1 MKYVSTRNHEDKL
14 TAAEVIIKGIAPD
27 GGLYVPEITP
37 QFDLTM
43 MGILPSCTFQERVAV
58 IIEQFLPEFSEKEI
72 DKAVAAAYNQKN
84 FSVKEIAPVV
94 LLEDGT
100 AVLELWHGPTAAF
113 KDMALQLLPQLLKL
127 SMKKTKDKS
136 KIAILTATSGD
147 TGKAALE
154 GFKDVPGTKIIVF
167 YPFDGVSAVQKQQM
181 VTTEGKNTYVI
192 GCSGNFDDAQTGVK
206 NIFADKELAQELLAK
221 NIKLSSANSINWGR
235 LLPQIAYYFS
245 AYAEMQNHKQIGLS
259 EKLNFV
265 VPSGNFGN
273 ILAGYY
279 AKAMGLPINK
289 LICASNSNNV
299 LAEFFTTGKYN
310 RKRNFMKTV
319 SPSMDIIV
327 SSNLERLLY
336 LVSNGDSERVSSWMN
351 QLATNGEYCI
361 DSKTAA
367 DIKEVFWADWINEED
382 TLRTINKVYFER
394 GYLLDPHTA
403 VAWRSL
409 ERYRKQT
416 GDVTPSVIVSTA
428 SPFKFSAAVLG
439 AIGGMDVLHD
449 KDEFQMLDILAKG
462 TGWPIPQPLQGL
474 DKRPVLHGSYCAR
487 EEMKEIVNAIL
498 LD

>member
-1 MKYVSTRNHEDKL
+1 MKYVSTRNRKEKL
-14 TAAEVIIKGIAPD
+14 TASEVIIKGIAPD
-27 GGLYVPEITP
+27 GGLYVPEVMP

-43 MGILPSCTFQERVAV
+43 MGIMPSCSYQERVAV
-58 IIEQFLPEFSEKEI
+58 IIEQFLPEFTEKEI
-72 DKAVAAAYNQKN
+72 DKAVAAAYNKN
-84 FSVKEIAPVV
+84 NFDVKEIAPVV
-94 LLEDGT
+94 LLESGT

-127 SMKKTKDKS
+127 AMKKTKDKS

-154 GFKDVPGTKIIVF
+154 GFKNVPGTKIIVF

-181 VTTEGKNTYVI
+181 VTTEGDNTYVI

-206 NIFADKELAQELLAK
+206 DIFADQEFAKELLSK
-221 NIKLSSANSINWGR
+221 KIKLSSANSINWGR

-273 ILAGYY
+273 ILAGYC

-299 LAEFFTTGKYN
+299 LAEFFATGKYN
-310 RKRNFMKTV
+310 RKRNFMKTI
-319 SPSMDIIV
+319 SPSMDILV
-327 SSNLERLLY
+327 SSNLERLLF
-336 LVSNGDSERVSSWMN
+336 LVSNGDSEKVNSWMS
-351 QLATNGEYCI
+351 QLALDGEYSI
-361 DSKTAA
+361 DPKTAA
-367 DIKEVFWADWINEED
+367 AIKEVFWADWIDEED
-382 TLRTINKVYFER
+382 TLHTINKVYFER

-416 GDVTPSVIVSTA
+416 GDSTPSVIVSTA
-428 SPFKFSAAVLG
+428 SPFKFNEAVLG
-439 AIGGMDVLHD
+439 AIGGMEALRG
-449 KDEFQMLDILAKG
+449 KDEFQMLETLAKG
-462 TGWPIPQPLQGL
+462 TGWKIPQPLF
-474 DKRPVLHGSYCAR
+474 
-487 EEMKEIVNAIL
+487 
-498 LD
+498 

>member
-1 MKYVSTRNHEDKL
+1 MKYVSTRNREEKL
-14 TAAEVIIKGIAPD
+14 TASEVIIKGIAPD
-27 GGLYVPEITP
+27 GGLYVPEVMP

-43 MGILPSCTFQERVAV
+43 MGIMPSCSYQERVAV
-58 IIEQFLPEFSEKEI
+58 IIEQFLPEFTEKEI

-84 FSVKEIAPVV
+84 YDVKEIAPVV
-94 LLEDGT
+94 LLESGT

-127 SMKKTKDKS
+127 AMKKTKDKS

-167 YPFDGVSAVQKQQM
+167 YPSDGVSAVQKQQM
-181 VTTEGKNTYVI
+181 VTTEGENTYVI
-192 GCSGNFDDAQTGVK
+192 GCSGNFDDAQNGVK
-206 NIFADKELAQELLAK
+206 NIFADQELAKELLAK
-221 NIKLSSANSINWGR
+221 KIKLSSANSINWGR

-273 ILAGYY
+273 ILAGYC

-299 LAEFFTTGKYN
+299 LAEFFATGKYN
-310 RKRNFMKTV
+310 RKRNFMKTI
-319 SPSMDIIV
+319 SPSMDILV
-327 SSNLERLLY
+327 SSNLERLLF
-336 LVSNGDSERVSSWMN
+336 LVSNGDSERVNGWMS
-351 QLATNGEYCI
+351 QLAVDGEYSI
-361 DSKTAA
+361 DPKTAA
-367 DIKEVFWADWINEED
+367 DIKEVFWADWIDEED

-409 ERYRKQT
+409 ERYRTQT
-416 GDVTPSVIVSTA
+416 GDNTPSVIVSTA
-428 SPFKFSAAVLG
+428 SPFKFNEAVLG
-439 AIGGMDVLHD
+439 AVGGMEALRG
-449 KDEFQMLDILAKG
+449 KDEFQMLEALSKG
-462 TGWPIPQPLQGL
+462 TGWKIPQPLFEL
-474 DKRPVLHGSYCAR
+474 NKRPVLHDSYCAYQ
-487 EEMKEIVNAIL
+487 EMKDVVKAIL
-498 LD
+498 A

>member
-1 MKYVSTRNHEDKL
+1 MKYVSTRNREDKL
-14 TAAEVIIKGIAPD
+14 TASEVIIKGIAPD
-27 GGLYVPEITP
+27 GGLYVPEVTP

-43 MGILPSCTFQERVAV
+43 MGILPSCSYQERVAV
-58 IIEQFLPEFSEKEI
+58 IIEQFLPEYTGREI
-72 DKAVAAAYNQKN
+72 DKAVAAAYNTEK
-84 FSVKEIAPVV
+84 FAVKEIAPVRLV
-94 LLEDGT
+94 ESNT
-100 AVLELWHGPTAAF
+100 AVMELWHGPTAAF

-127 SMKKTKDKS
+127 AMKKTKDKS
-136 KIAILTATSGD
+136 EIAILTATSGD

-181 VTTEGKNTYVI
+181 VTTEGANTYVI

-206 NIFADKELAQELLAK
+206 SIFADSELSADLLK
-221 NIKLSSANSINWGR
+221 RKIKLSSANSINWGR

-245 AYAEMQNHKQIGLS
+245 AYAEMQNHKQIGLT

-299 LAEFFTTGKYN
+299 LSEFFATGKYN
-310 RKRNFMKTV
+310 RKRNFMKTI
-319 SPSMDIIV
+319 SPSMDILV

-336 LVSNGDSERVSSWMN
+336 LVSNGDSERVSAWMN
-351 QLATNGEYCI
+351 QLATAGEYSI
-361 DSKTAA
+361 DAKTAA
-367 DIKEVFWADWINEED
+367 GIKEVFWADWINEED
-382 TLRTINKVYFER
+382 TLKTINKVYFER
-394 GYLLDPHTA
+394 NYLLDPHTA

-416 GDVTPSVIVSTA
+416 GDATPSVIVSTA
-428 SPFKFSAAVLG
+428 SPFKFNDAVLG
-439 AIGGMDVLHD
+439 AIGGMSALHG
-449 KDEFQMLDILAKG
+449 KNEFEMLESLAAG
-462 TGWPIPQPLQGL
+462 TGWPIPKPLFEL
-474 DKRPVLHGSYCAR
+474 DKRPVLHSSYC
-487 EEMKEIVNAIL
+487 ECDEMGAIVKAIL
-498 LD
+498 E